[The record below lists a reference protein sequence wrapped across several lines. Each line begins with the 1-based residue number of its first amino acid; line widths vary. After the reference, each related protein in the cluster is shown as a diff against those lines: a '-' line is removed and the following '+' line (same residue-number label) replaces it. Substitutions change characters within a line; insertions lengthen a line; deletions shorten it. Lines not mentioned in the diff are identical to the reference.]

1 MKLELLKGSRT
12 RILAAVILAIAAIFV
27 VRLFY
32 LQVIKH
38 DYYVNLAKTEQQ
50 SRFTIPASRGEI
62 YAMSGDEAVPMVMN
76 ETVYTVFADPVTVTD
91 KAKVIDTL
99 KQVAGGNVRTGFESL
114 LDNKKSRYQVL
125 ATKLSRV
132 QADKIKAEDLSG
144 IGFQA
149 VSQRV
154 YPEGTLAAQI
164 LGFVDT
170 TGQGQYGVEGYENS
184 DLKGVDGYLK
194 AVTDVN
200 NVPLTI
206 GNDNIS
212 VPAQNGKNIVLSVDR
227 NVQSHIESA
236 LAAGMARDGAKKAS
250 ALVMDPTNGKVLA
263 MASIPSYDPANY
275 GQVADVANF
284 NNDTISAPYEPGS
297 DVKTY
302 TLATGI
308 DKGVVK
314 ASDTYNNTDHIKI
327 GDITISNATL
337 GHTGNITFQTALLWS
352 LNTGFV
358 TIAERLGDGTNITK
372 NARDVMYDYF
382 HNRLGLGDLTGIQL
396 ANEAPGIVISPD
408 DPSGQGNAVRYS
420 NMAFGQGLDA
430 TMIQVASGFSA
441 IVNGGNYYKPT
452 IIGGYMTDSGYQ
464 ANPPAQP
471 IRTNLVKKTTSNQVK
486 EATHDARAA
495 SYFGRVDKAGYYV
508 GGKTG
513 TSQVIVNGQY
523 SNDETIGTYLGFGG
537 GSEDTPQYVIMVQVS
552 GKDQILGGSTD
563 AEPIF
568 SDISNWMLD
577 YLKIQPKG

>member
-1 MKLELLKGSRT
+1 MKFELLKGSRT
-12 RILAAVILAIAAIFV
+12 RILAAVILAIVAIFV

-62 YAMSGDEAVPMVMN
+62 YAMSGDKAIPLVMN
-76 ETVYTVFADPVTVTD
+76 ETVYTVFADPVTITN

-99 KQVAGGNVRTGFESL
+99 KQVAGGNVRTGFETL
-114 LDNKKSRYQVL
+114 LDNQKSRYQVL

-132 QADKIKAEDLSG
+132 QADKIKAENLSG

-170 TGQGQYGVEGYENS
+170 TGKGQYGIEGYEN
-184 DLKGVDGYLK
+184 DALNGVDGYLK

-227 NVQSHIESA
+227 NVQSHVESA

-250 ALVMDPTNGKVLA
+250 ALVMDPNTGKVLA
-263 MASIPSYDPANY
+263 MASLPSYDPANY
-275 GQVADVANF
+275 GQVADVADF

-314 ASDTYNNTDHIKI
+314 ASDTYNNTDHIKVE
-327 GDITISNATL
+327 DITVSNATL

-372 NARDVMYDYF
+372 SARDIMYDYF
-382 HNRLGLGDLTGIQL
+382 HNHLGLGDLTGIQL
-396 ANEAPGIVISPD
+396 ANEAQGTVISPD

-430 TMIQVASGFSA
+430 TMIQVSTGFSA

-452 IIGGYMTDSGYQ
+452 IINGYMTDTGYQ
-464 ANPPAQP
+464 SVPPAAP
-471 IRTNLVKKTTSNQVK
+471 IRTNVVKKTTSDQVK
-486 EATHDARAA
+486 EAIHQARAE
-495 SYFGRVDKAGYYV
+495 SFFSRTDKAGYYV

-523 SNDETIGTYLGFGG
+523 SNRETIGTYLGYGG
-537 GSEDTPQYVIMVQVS
+537 GSLDTPQYVIMVEVS
-552 GKDQILGGSTD
+552 GKDQVLEGAQD
-563 AEPIF
+563 AQPIF
-568 SDISNWMLD
+568 GDISNWMLD

>member
-12 RILAAVILAIAAIFV
+12 RILAAVILAIVAIFV

-38 DYYVNLAKTEQQ
+38 DYYVGIAKTEQQ
-50 SRFTIPASRGEI
+50 SRFVIPASRGEV
-62 YAMSGDEAVPMVMN
+62 YAKSGTDTVPMVMN
-76 ETVYTVFADPVTVTD
+76 ETVYTLFADPVTVSD
-91 KAKVIDTL
+91 KAKVVDTL
-99 KQVAGGNVRTGFESL
+99 RQVAGGNVRTGFDTL
-114 LDNKKSRYQVL
+114 LDNKQSRYQVL

-132 QADKIKAEDLSG
+132 QADKIKAADLSG

-154 YPEGTLAAQI
+154 YPEGGLAAQI

-170 TGQGQYGVEGYENS
+170 TGKGQYGLEGYEN
-184 DLKGVDGYLK
+184 DALNGVDGYLK

-212 VPAQNGKNIVLSVDR
+212 VPAQNGKNIVLSIDR
-227 NVQSHIESA
+227 NVQSHVESA
-236 LAAGMARDGAKKAS
+236 LAAGLAKDKAKKGS
-250 ALVMDPTNGKVLA
+250 VLVMDPNTGKVLS
-263 MASIPSYDPANY
+263 MANLPSYDPANY
-275 GQVADVANF
+275 SQVADVAAF

-314 ASDTYNNTDHIKI
+314 ASDTYNNTDHIKVD
-327 GDITISNATL
+327 DITVSNATL
-337 GHTGNITFQTALLWS
+337 GHTGNITFQTALLYS

-358 TIAERLGDGTNITK
+358 TVAERLGDGTNITK
-372 NARDVMYDYF
+372 SARDVMYDYF
-382 HNRLGLGDLTGIQL
+382 HNRLGLGSLTGIEL
-396 ANEAPGIVISPD
+396 ANEAPGTVISPD
-408 DPSGQGNAVRYS
+408 APDGQGNAVRYS

-430 TMIQVASGFSA
+430 TLIQVASGFSA
-441 IVNGGNYYKPT
+441 LVNGGNYYKPT
-452 IIGGYMTDSGYQ
+452 VIDGYMTDGGFVQ
-464 ANPPAQP
+464 NAAPAPLRANVVA
-471 IRTNLVKKTTSNQVK
+471 KSTSDQVK
-486 EATHDARAA
+486 IATHDARAV
-495 SYFGRVDKAGYYV
+495 SFGRTDKVGYYV

-513 TSQVIVNGQY
+513 TSQVVINGQY
-523 SNDETIGTYLGFGG
+523 SNNETVGTYLGYGG
-537 GSEDTPQYVIMVQVS
+537 GSVDTPQYVIMVQVS
-552 GKDQILGGSTD
+552 GAGQELGGAQD
-563 AEPIF
+563 ALPIF
-568 SDISNWMLD
+568 TDISNWMLD

>member
-1 MKLELLKGSRT
+1 MNLELLKGSRT
-12 RILAAVILAIAAIFV
+12 RILAAVILAIVAIFV

-38 DYYVNLAKTEQQ
+38 DYYVGLAKAEQE
-50 SRFTIPASRGEI
+50 SRFVIPAARGEI
-62 YAMSGDEAVPMVMN
+62 YAKSGSDTVPLVMN
-76 ETVYTVFADPVTVTD
+76 ETVYTVFADPVTVSNKT
-91 KAKVIDTL
+91 KVIDTL
-99 KQVAGGNVRTGFESL
+99 KQIAGGNVRPDFAGL
-114 LDNKKSRYQVL
+114 LDVKNSRYQVL
-125 ATKLSRV
+125 ATKLTRV
-132 QADKIKAEDLSG
+132 QADKIKAASLNG

-154 YPEGTLAAQI
+154 YPEGALAAQV

-170 TGQGQYGVEGYENS
+170 TGQGRYGIESYENS
-184 DLKGVDGYLK
+184 ALKGVDGYLQ
-194 AVTDVN
+194 AVTDVS

-212 VPAQNGKNIVLSVDR
+212 VPKQDGKNIVMSLDR
-227 NVQSHIESA
+227 NVQSHIEGA
-236 LAAGMARDGAKKAS
+236 LAAGMQRDGAKKAS
-250 ALVMDPTNGKVLA
+250 ALVMDPRTGKILA
-263 MASIPSYDPANY
+263 MASLPSYDPGNY

-308 DKGVVK
+308 DKGVAK
-314 ASDTYNNTDHIKI
+314 ASDTYNNTDHIKVE
-327 GDITISNATL
+327 DITISNATL

-382 HNRLGLGDLTGIQL
+382 HNRLGLGNLTGIEL
-396 ANEAPGIVISPD
+396 ANEAPGTVISPD

-430 TMIQVASGFSA
+430 TLVQVASGFSA
-441 IVNGGNYYKPT
+441 LVNGGNYYKPT
-452 IIGGYMTDSGYQ
+452 IIDGAMKDGSFVRDPAPTPLR
-464 ANPPAQP
+464 ANVVA
-471 IRTNLVKKTTSNQVK
+471 KTTSDQVK

-495 SYFGRVDKAGYYV
+495 SFGHSDKPGYYV

-523 SNDETIGTYLGFGG
+523 SSKETIGTYLGFGG

-563 AEPIF
+563 ALPIF
-568 SDISNWMLD
+568 TDISNWMLD